1 MTQENPPGW
10 GKPVLLR
17 GQLLLLTVKHLEITF
32 AAENKTHSRD
42 NLSLFSQD
50 KTFLETV
57 PINLLEI

>member
-1 MTQENPPGW
+1 MTQEKPPGW

-17 GQLLLLTVKHLEITF
+17 GWLLLLIFKHPEITF
-32 AAENKTHSRD
+32 ATENKIHSRD

-57 PINLLEI
+57 TINLLEI